1 MTFNEALKQAN
12 QHTWWIEGAPGKYQY
27 SYWMYSFVEQRKYY
41 HPDYLSILFCIS
53 DNGFAEDVTPSD
65 ERLKIYDWIKL
76 QQQKDPSYIYRLHD
90 HGLTLKR
97 RALEAGGEA
106 IAELR
111 NKSKSELLRSLHELK
126 YAAKDFVRWGTFLE
140 CIDDYNS
147 FVLPQKMRQQLADK
161 TDDECTTIMVA
172 LGAPRIVSFM
182 EHFQRRKAQ
191 LILEH
196 RKQLKSAQHFEDIE
210 NSGTKGD
217 IIAVVREYSW
227 ISVNY
232 GGADQLTEEK
242 LFQQLREEMDQ
253 ETDAKLKENCSSL
266 DSKVE
271 RITTQQVQMCKKHA
285 LPKNLEL
292 DFEIIRSF
300 GGWMDERK
308 ETMVKINEFLFHI
321 LQRIAALTQVPKA
334 EIEMYF
340 DSEIDALIQTG
351 KRVDQQTLQL
361 RNGLV
366 VYATQYDGYDGSTMT
381 LFTGEEA
388 KQLAH
393 VLHGERQEQ
402 ISGIVASKG
411 SHNLSVFEGTV
422 QVVMDVSKEQF
433 INGSV
438 LVTSMTRPE
447 FVPLVKRSSAVIT
460 DEGGITCHAAIV
472 SRELGIPCI
481 IGTRQATK
489 QFKNG
494 DHIRMNLET
503 GEVTHL

>member
-1 MTFNEALKQAN
+1 MTFNEALKQAS
-12 QHTWWIEGAPGKYQY
+12 QHQWWSEDAPGKYQY
-27 SYWMYSFVEQRKYY
+27 SYWMNSFVEQRKYY
-41 HPDYLSILFCIS
+41 HPDYLSVMFCVS
-53 DNGFAEDVTPSD
+53 DNGFVEEKTPSD
-65 ERLKIYDWIKL
+65 ERLKIYEWVKD
-76 QQQKDPSYIYRLHD
+76 QQHNDASSIYQLHENAVQM
-90 HGLTLKR
+90 KQ
-97 RALEAGGEA
+97 RALAAGEKAMMG
-106 IAELR
+106 IDT
-111 NKSKSELLRSLHELK
+111 KSKNELLNNFHELK
-126 YAAKDFVRWGTFLE
+126 YAAK
-140 CIDDYNS
+140 
-147 FVLPQKMRQQLADK
+147 
-161 TDDECTTIMVA
+161 
-172 LGAPRIVSFM
+172 
-182 EHFQRRKAQ
+182 
-191 LILEH
+191 
-196 RKQLKSAQHFEDIE
+196 
-210 NSGTKGD
+210 
-217 IIAVVREYSW
+217 
-227 ISVNY
+227 
-232 GGADQLTEEK
+232 
-242 LFQQLREEMDQ
+242 
-253 ETDAKLKENCSSL
+253 
-266 DSKVE
+266 
-271 RITTQQVQMCKKHA
+271 
-285 LPKNLEL
+285 

-340 DSEIDALIQTG
+340 NSEIDALIQTG

-393 VLHGERQEQ
+393 VLHGVRQEQ